1 MGSALT
7 TAWQGEG
14 YVPASWDGGIAADD
28 DLFKR
33 MELNLAEHV
42 SHLHENI
49 RGAALVKAADVIV
62 ADSGMADDT
71 FNIVA
76 AARFATQAADRRI
89 AQTLHFLRAAGRPF
103 SWKVGPASSPAD
115 LSVKL
120 TAAGLAVTEREPAMR
135 ADLNSESDKPDVSG
149 LEIRQ
154 VTTPG
159 ELEGFAAVLAAD
171 SQPPSAAV
179 LSFFAQ
185 AAPAA
190 LGPHCAARYLVGYAD
205 GEPVCT
211 AEVFLHAGVAG
222 VYNIATLSAHRRR
235 GYGLAITLA
244 ALRTAREAGEWIA
257 VLQASDAGV
266 PVYERAG
273 FRRCGM
279 FTGHAFAPAPVR

>member
-1 MGSALT
+1 M
-7 TAWQGEG
+7 TAAGQGDG
-14 YVPASWDGGIAADD
+14 YFPDSWDDSLSTDD

-33 MELNLAEHV
+33 MELNLAEHA
-42 SHLHENI
+42 SHLHDHVK
-49 RGAALVKAADVIV
+49 GAALVRAADVIV
-62 ADSGMADDT
+62 ADSGMPDDT

-89 AQTLHFLRAAGRPF
+89 AQTLRLLRAARRPF

-115 LSVKL
+115 LSDRL

-135 ADLNSESDKPDVSG
+135 ADLTSEPDRPNAPG

-171 SQPPSAAV
+171 SQPPSSVV
-179 LSFFAQ
+179 LSFFGQ
-185 AAPAA
+185 AAVAA
-190 LGPHCAARYLVGYAD
+190 LGPHSAATYLVGYAD

-222 VYNIATLSAHRRR
+222 IYSIATLAAHRRR

-244 ALRTAREAGEWIA
+244 ALHSAREAGEWIA
-257 VLQASDAGV
+257 VLQASQAGV
-266 PVYERAG
+266 SLYERAG

-279 FTGHAFAPAPVR
+279 VTGHSLPAPPAG